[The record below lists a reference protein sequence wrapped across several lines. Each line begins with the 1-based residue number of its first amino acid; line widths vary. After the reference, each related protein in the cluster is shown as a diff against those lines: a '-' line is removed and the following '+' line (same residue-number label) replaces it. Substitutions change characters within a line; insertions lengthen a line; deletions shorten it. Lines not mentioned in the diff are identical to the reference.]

1 MFTDWIKEYTPFF
14 SNIGTFLKI
23 LKYVPGLAGKI
34 RSSMSDFEEDN
45 DLNIKTVNYC
55 LIKLLEIDSS
65 GCIIYMKEGKA

>member
-34 RSSMSDFEEDN
+34 SSSMSDFEEDN
-45 DLNIKTVNYC
+45 DL
-55 LIKLLEIDSS
+55 E
-65 GCIIYMKEGKA
+65 

>member
-34 RSSMSDFEEDN
+34 SSSMSDFEEDN
-45 DLNIKTVNYC
+45 DLNINLTNYR
-55 LIKLLEIDSS
+55 IEDFLLLLYNCS
-65 GCIIYMKEGKA
+65 GRRKRT

>member
-34 RSSMSDFEEDN
+34 SSSMSDFEEDN
-45 DLNIKTVNYC
+45 DLNIKIGYN
-55 LIKLLEIDSS
+55 
-65 GCIIYMKEGKA
+65 GCRLSEERGISVRKR